1 VNELSKINGFFS
13 SVNRK
18 LAPGGYFY
26 SKGETF
32 EQRLKRKFSKY
43 PKYLKRFCRFVDFV
57 WTRAFPK
64 LPVLKNIYFAI
75 RGTKYRVLSESEI
88 LGRLFFCGFRLVNS
102 EDIENKRHFIVKK
115 VRAPLRDRNPSYGPI
130 FKQQRIGQ
138 DGEFIYIYKLR
149 TMYPY
154 SEYVH
159 RLLYDNNEL
168 SQSGKI
174 RDDTRI
180 TSWGCKLRKY
190 WIDELP
196 MLINFLR
203 GDLKLVGL
211 RPLSL
216 SFLSIYPADLKRQR
230 MQFKPGLIPSLY
242 ADFTKSEEEIFASER
257 KYMNSYEKHPWKT
270 DVSYFFKVLR
280 NILFRGKRSG

>member
-1 VNELSKINGFFS
+1 MELF
-13 SVNRK
+13 RK

-26 SKGETF
+26 TKGETF
-32 EQRLKRKFSKY
+32 EQRLKRKYSKY
-43 PKYLKRFCRFVDFV
+43 PKYIKRFCRFVDFV

-64 LPVLKNIYFAI
+64 LPVLKNIYFTI
-75 RGTKYRVLSESEI
+75 RGAKYRVLSESEI

-115 VRAPLRDRNPSYGPI
+115 VRTPLRDRNPSYGPI

-159 RLLYDNNEL
+159 KLLYDNNEL
-168 SQSGKI
+168 SPSGKI

-180 TSWGCKLRKY
+180 TSWGRKLRKY

-216 SFLSIYPADLKRQR
+216 SFFSIYPADLKRQR
-230 MQFKPGLIPSLY
+230 IQFKPGLIPSLY

-257 KYMNSYEKHPWKT
+257 KYINRYREHPWKT
-270 DVSYFFKVLR
+270 DFSYFFKVLR
-280 NILFRGKRSG
+280 NILFRGMRSG